1 MENEDTNTDYQKL
14 VRVGNKKW
22 EIVEITIGIFFFIFC
37 LRFVFTI
44 LYTGS
49 FQVSPEK
56 NHSQPKVS
64 IPTQN
69 HDLT

>member
-22 EIVEITIGIFFFIFC
+22 DIVEITIGIFFFFC
-37 LRFVFTI
+37 LGFVFTI

-49 FQVSPEK
+49 FQVSPGK
-56 NHSQPKVS
+56 NHSQPKVP

-69 HDLT
+69 PDLA